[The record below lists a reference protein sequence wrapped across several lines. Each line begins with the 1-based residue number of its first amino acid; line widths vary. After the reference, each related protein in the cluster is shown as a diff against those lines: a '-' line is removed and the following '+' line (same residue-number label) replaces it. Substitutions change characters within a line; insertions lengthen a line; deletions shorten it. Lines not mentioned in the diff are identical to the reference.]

1 MVLRMFYFYD
11 TAREICFPIEADT
24 DTAVLLNYFA
34 FQSLRLFFSDFNLCD
49 CFSQISIFAPVF
61 LRFQFLHLFFSD
73 FNLCAHEFG
82 KLFYDRSVAGPCG
95 GGDEIA
101 VDYSLVHGNF
111 DIGAA
116 GKCDVRTDSGVS
128 GCLISLED
136 TCCGEDLR
144 AMADCGDGL
153 FGREELTHNLKDA
166 GVQTNIFRSTA
177 AGDEE
182 SLIIF
187 GLDRV
192 KISSQSKVVSPQLSI
207 GLLTEEI
214 VDSSCHSFSC
224 LLVGADCVDLIS
236 QDAESLE
243 RHHGLIIFC
252 EITA

>member
-1 MVLRMFYFYD
+1 MVLRIFYFYD
-11 TAREICFPIEADT
+11 MAREMCFPIEADT
-24 DTAVLLNYFA
+24 DTAVLLDYFA
-34 FQSLRLFFSDFNLCD
+34 FQSLRLYFSDFNLCAYFLRFQSLRL
-49 CFSQISIFAPVF
+49 FSQISIFAPI
-61 LRFQFLHLFFSD
+61 FSD
-73 FNLCAHEFG
+73 FNLCAHESG
-82 KLFYDRSVAGPCG
+82 KLFYDRSVARPCG

-177 AGDEE
+177 AGDEVLTA
-182 SLIIF
+182 SKSAVRAKLCP
-187 GLDRV
+187 R
-192 KISSQSKVVSPQLSI
+192 SSV
-207 GLLTEEI
+207 
-214 VDSSCHSFSC
+214 
-224 LLVGADCVDLIS
+224 
-236 QDAESLE
+236 
-243 RHHGLIIFC
+243 
-252 EITA
+252 